1 MNTKS
6 IPISPKVLENADLIF
21 TEIKKANKILLHCH
35 VGPDPDSV
43 GSVLAM
49 KEVLENMDKKVTAIS
64 GDNKLSDSLLSL
76 PKANNIEIKK
86 FGEVDLS
93 EFDLYIILDTAA
105 PQMISMINEP
115 KFPLSIKTIII
126 DHHASNIGFADINLI
141 DPDSRATAFT
151 LYELFK
157 VWNVEIS
164 HDIAVNLFMGMYTD
178 TGGFSYSGV
187 DHRCIYACGE
197 LARVAP
203 DYTKYLS
210 QISEN
215 ETEASIK
222 FLSQALINID
232 IIENGRLVISSVSNE
247 FIRKNNIPNDATSGH
262 SVSTIL
268 KKIKGWGVIV
278 TLIEIE
284 PNFIKAG
291 FRTRDESID
300 VSRIAAKVGGGG
312 HRLASGAVM
321 KMSLEE
327 AKRKIIGVVF

>member
-1 MNTKS
+1 MNNELS
-6 IPISPKVLENADLIF
+6 LISPKVLEKAESILNQ
-21 TEIKKANKILLHCH
+21 IKASQNILLHCH

-49 KEVLENMDKKVTAIS
+49 KEVLENMGKNVTAIS

-76 PKANNIEIKK
+76 PKADSIEIKK
-86 FGEVDLS
+86 FAEVDLS
-93 EFDLYIILDTAA
+93 KFDLYIILDTAA

-126 DHHASNIGFADINLI
+126 DHHASNVGFADINLI

-164 HDIAVNLFMGMYTD
+164 HDIAVNLFMGIYTD

-187 DHRCIYACGE
+187 DHRCISACGE
-197 LARVAP
+197 LARIAP
-203 DYTKYLS
+203 DFTKY
-210 QISEN
+210 ISDISNN
-215 ETEASIK
+215 ESAGYITFI
-222 FLSQALINID
+222 SQALTNID

-278 TLIEIE
+278 TMIEIE
-284 PNFIKAG
+284 PNLIKVG
-291 FRTRDESID
+291 LRTRDESID

-312 HRLASGAVM
+312 HRLASGVVM
-321 KMSLEE
+321 RMGLEE
-327 AKRKIIGVVF
+327 AKKKIIEAVF